1 VGCPTDSEF
10 SRWAWLNTPCE
21 QGGLPWTLSHRLR
34 WHRFHQVVND
44 RPLGRTIRECLRVI
58 DALQHFEEQGE
69 VCPMDW
75 QKSEKAMTADHQGVS
90 DYLSNK

>member
-1 VGCPTDSEF
+1 
-10 SRWAWLNTPCE
+10 
-21 QGGLPWTLSHRLR
+21 
-34 WHRFHQVVND
+34 
-44 RPLGRTIRECLRVI
+44 VI